1 MLTKSAVFISLSQC
15 PWGPWKMALSLT
27 ETNDL
32 LLTVNHKG
40 LTHSRPL
47 TPSPCSTP
55 PAPVPPLD
63 LVCIA
68 HGGTSQH
75 NAYHIKK
82 KKKKKITFNAPYYT
96 GGHRRQVNFS
106 AGRLSPESTTAASWG
121 LHPGF
126 ALPPFGT
133 SLERSV
139 GICIDQPFQVRAT
152 KGRASWNGKRHWT
165 HLSGPQRQ
173 DRPLREVP
181 LERGL
186 RFWNNPL
193 CM

>member
-1 MLTKSAVFISLSQC
+1 MLTKSSVFISLSQC

-82 KKKKKITFNAPYYT
+82 KKKEKKSLLTLLHWRPPETGKFQLRKTFSRV
-96 GGHRRQVNFS
+96 HHCS
-106 AGRLSPESTTAASWG
+106 EL
-121 LHPGF
+121 GF
-126 ALPPFGT
+126 TPWLCPP
-133 SLERSV
+133 SLW
-139 GICIDQPFQVRAT
+139 DQPGTVRGHLHRPT
-152 KGRASWNGKRHWT
+152 IPGTRH
-165 HLSGPQRQ
+165 
-173 DRPLREVP
+173 
-181 LERGL
+181 
-186 RFWNNPL
+186 
-193 CM
+193 